1 MGDQGEKNSSVD
13 EIKAFLTE
21 GFPETD
27 ATILKNRLDS
37 LIVNGVVS
45 LSPTSSSSN
54 PLERSPSLLDDITP
68 DERFKIVRSIGEE
81 CIKDAELMRLLKNKP
96 EPIAY
101 DGFEPSGGGCT
112 LHRLTDAGCRVKIL
126 VAGVFAR
133 LNHKLSGDK
142 ENIRVAGKYFM
153 EIWKAIGMKNLDKVE
168 FVWSSDAINSR
179 AAEYWDLVLDI
190 VGSFSGE
197 RIKNCCAIM
206 GRAENEDLNP
216 GQLMYP
222 CMQCADIFLLEADIC
237 QLGMD
242 QRKVNMLAREYWTKI
257 KKRKNKPRMLSQRTH
272 NMLPGLKKGQEK
284 MSKSDPSSAIFMEDN
299 EDEVDKKINNAH
311 CVEGT
316 VEGNPCFEYIKHIIF
331 PWFQE
336 FEVERSEEHGGNKTF
351 KNLEDLISDYQS
363 KKLHPVDLKAA
374 LAKALNRILKP
385 VRDHFNNDP
394 EAKALLDKVKEYKVT
409 K

>member
-1 MGDQGEKNSSVD
+1 M
-13 EIKAFLTE
+13 
-21 GFPETD
+21 P
-27 ATILKNRLDS
+27 
-37 LIVNGVVS
+37 
-45 LSPTSSSSN
+45 SSSSN
-54 PLERSPSLLDDITP
+54 PLRSPSLPDDELSHVDRFEEEGSTSQPAAAPQTILTP

-81 CIKDAELMRLLKNKP
+81 CIMDAELMKLLKNKP

-101 DGFEPSGGGCT
+101 DGFEPSGRMHIAQGIVKAINVNK
-112 LHRLTDAGCRVKIL
+112 LTDAGCRVKIL
-126 VAGVFAR
+126 VADVFAR

-142 ENIRVAGKYFM
+142 EKIRVAGKYFI

-168 FVWSSDAINSR
+168 FVWSSDAINSQ
-179 AAEYWDLVLDI
+179 AADYWDLVLDI
-190 VGSFSGE
+190 VGTFSGE
-197 RIKNCCAIM
+197 RIKKCRTIM
-206 GRAENEDLNP
+206 GREENENLSP

-242 QRKVNMLAREYWTKI
+242 QRKVNMLAREYWQKI
-257 KKRKNKPRMLSQRTH
+257 KKRKNKPVMLSQRTN
-272 NMLPGLKKGQEK
+272 NMLPGLKEGQEK

-299 EDEVDKKINNAH
+299 EDEVKEKIKKAY
-311 CVEGT
+311 CVEGI

-336 FEVERSEEHGGNKTF
+336 FEVERSEEHGGNKIF

-363 KKLHPVDLKAA
+363 MKLHPADLKAA
-374 LAKALNRILKP
+374 LGKGLNRILKP